1 MAGLDA
7 EEWMGELRARFK
19 RGVPKRLKAFWV
31 AYGGEARR
39 NATAAARI
47 AGYKHPN
54 VQGAKLKARWP
65 KVLEIV
71 NKQYLESVGVKPD
84 ELVSHLAEIIRDPD
98 HKDRM
103 RAIEV
108 NAKMHGMLS
117 EKLAIELDRNS
128 LMRQIDERIEQ
139 LTRSRAI
146 EIGTPLVLP
155 VPSDQDPSDI
165 T

>member
-1 MAGLDA
+1 VGEIDS
-7 EEWMGELRARFK
+7 EEWMAILRERYK
-19 RGVPKRLKAFWV
+19 RGVPRRLRAFWV

-54 VQGAKLKARWP
+54 VMGPRLKQKYP
-65 KVLEIV
+65 KVLSV
-71 NKQYLESVGVKPD
+71 VDKLFLESVGVKPD
-84 ELVSHLAEIIRDPD
+84 ELVSHLAEIIRDPE

-128 LMRQIDERIEQ
+128 LMRQIDERIDQ
-139 LTRSRAI
+139 LTRSRAL
-146 EIGTPLVLP
+146 ESGTVLALP
-155 VPSDQDPSDI
+155 APSDQEPDDI

>member
-1 MAGLDA
+1 MDA
-7 EEWMGELRARFK
+7 EEWMGLLRERYK
-19 RGVPKRLKAFWV
+19 GGVPKRLKAFWV
-31 AYGGEARR
+31 AYGTEARR

-47 AGYKHPN
+47 AGYAHPN

-71 NKQYLESVGVKPD
+71 NRQYLESVGVKPD

-117 EKLAIELDRNS
+117 EKLSIELDRQS
-128 LMRQIDERIEQ
+128 LMRQIDDRIER
-139 LTRSRAI
+139 LTTLRAI
-146 EIGTPLVLP
+146 EVGLP
-155 VPSDQDPSDI
+155 KALPASSEQESDDS